1 MRQLR
6 KNLWV
11 IFNMTI
17 VALPHLGAA
26 EIDNWKSASG
36 EVWKAASG
44 ECWRNVSWT
53 PDTAAM
59 TCDGA
64 VAPKIAIAKPV
75 EEKPVAPSVAAV
87 EPVAAYL
94 GRGRAIAQEC
104 VALSLEHPPHG
115 LRNGVG

>member
-75 EEKPVAPSVAAV
+75 EEKPVAPELEKQPADEKKKDSVEKPKKAA
-87 EPVAAYL
+87 
-94 GRGRAIAQEC
+94 
-104 VALSLEHPPHG
+104 
-115 LRNGVG
+115 